1 LRRWWLLPLGIVI
14 ASAALMA
21 LLRGGPTALPV
32 ATGPPPLD
40 AIDDGSRLRLEQV
53 LIDAER
59 ASPERGR

>member
-1 LRRWWLLPLGIVI
+1 MRRLWLLPLGIAI
-14 ASAALMA
+14 ASAALVA

-40 AIDDGSRLRLEQV
+40 AIDDSSRQRLEQV
-53 LIDAER
+53 LKEAES

>member
-1 LRRWWLLPLGIVI
+1 M